1 MGTGSRYSGQSVSRV
16 DALGKAAGATRYV
29 RDLVAPD
36 AWFGAAIRSP
46 VAAGH
51 VRGLRVDPE
60 FDLTSVVL
68 VEPHEIPGEN
78 TIAFIQRDMPCL
90 ASATVQ
96 YMGEPVALVAAPD
109 RHTLAAAL
117 EAITADIEPATP
129 FVGIDAVAQAMRH
142 EPASLHDLYALTIAK
157 GDVAAGLAAADVVV
171 EGEYITAPQEHA
183 YLEPQAMAATPR
195 PDGTLHVFGSLQCPY
210 YVQPSVALALGV
222 APESIIVE
230 QCATGGAF
238 GGKEDFPSV
247 IGTYAALLAR
257 KANRTVVIDFDRQV
271 DMAMTTKR
279 HGSYTRIRMGVTRDG
294 QITALDADF
303 VIDGGAYVTLSPVV
317 LSRGSIHLA
326 GPYRTPHVQVRGR
339 AVKTNTM
346 PAGAFRGFGAP
357 QAIFA
362 IEAHLDKVAAA
373 IGMDPLELRR
383 RNVLRLGDRTATGQT
398 LGSSV
403 AIEQCFDTV
412 VSRSDYVARR
422 ERARA
427 NRQRHP
433 DSDRLGGVGFAL
445 FWHGGGFTGS
455 GEKKLASR
463 CAMTLDPDGA
473 VTILAANTEFGQGT
487 QTSLA
492 QIAADALQ
500 VPLDRVRYP
509 LPNTAHVP
517 NSGPTVASRTT
528 MVVGKLVELCAYA
541 LTREVERRLGATRVE
556 AGFRLANGQVITWYD
571 AASRACTHGPVR
583 VEEQYALPPGLHWDD
598 EAHSGDAYPAY
609 SWGAIAAEVEVDRAT
624 SEVTCTHVWCTVDIG
639 TVINPREARGQ
650 VEGALAQALG
660 WALLEH
666 VSYTPEGRVREDRFQ
681 TYIIPT
687 TADMPRMDVT
697 FVEAPWDGGPF
708 GAKGL
713 GELPMNGLAPALH
726 NAIRDAIGA
735 AVARL
740 PMSPERVDAARLAPV
755 LSDRS

>member
-1 MGTGSRYSGQSVSRV
+1 MATASRYSGQSVSRV
-16 DALGKAAGATRYV
+16 DSLGTAGGATRYV
-29 RDLVAPD
+29 RDLVAAD
-36 AWFGAAIRSP
+36 AWVGAAIRSP
-46 VAAGH
+46 VAAGR
-51 VRGLRVDPE
+51 VRGLRVDPA
-60 FDLTSVVL
+60 FDRSRIVL

-90 ASATVQ
+90 ATSEVR
-96 YMGEPVALVAAPD
+96 YLGEPVALVAAPD
-109 RHTLAAAL
+109 RETLAAAL
-117 EAITADIEPATP
+117 AAITADVEPQTP
-129 FVGIDAVAQAMRH
+129 FVGIDAVAEAMRRD
-142 EPASLHDLYALTIAK
+142 PASIHDLYALTISK
-157 GDVAAGLAAADVVV
+157 GDVTRGLAEADAIV
-171 EGEYITAPQEHA
+171 EGEYLTAPQEHA

-195 PDGTLHVFGSLQCPY
+195 PDGSLRIFGSLQCPY
-210 YVQPSVALALGV
+210 YVQPSVALALGLEPQRV
-222 APESIIVE
+222 IVE

-238 GGKEDFPSV
+238 GGKEDFPS
-247 IGTYAALLAR
+247 IIATYAALLAR
-257 KANRTVVIDFDRQV
+257 KSGRTVIIDFDRQV

-279 HGSYTRIRMGVTRDG
+279 HASYTRLSVGVTRDG
-294 QITALDADF
+294 VITAIDADF
-303 VIDGGAYVTLSPVV
+303 TIDGGAYVTLSPVV

-339 AVKTNTM
+339 AVRTNAM

-362 IEAHLDKVAAA
+362 IESHLDRVAHA
-373 IGMDPLELRR
+373 IGMDPLLLRR
-383 RNVLRLGDRTATGQT
+383 RNLLRIGDTTATGQT
-398 LGSSV
+398 LTDSV
-403 AIEQCFDTV
+403 AIEACFDAV
-412 VSRSDYVARR
+412 IERSDFDARR
-422 ERARA
+422 ARVQA
-427 NRQRHP
+427 RRR
-433 DSDRLGGVGFAL
+433 DDAARSASGLGFAL

-463 CAMTLDPDGA
+463 CAMSLDRDGS
-473 VTILAANTEFGQGT
+473 VTILAANTEFGQGA
-487 QTSLA
+487 QTTLP
-492 QIAADALQ
+492 QIAADALR

-541 LTREVERRLGATRVE
+541 LVRDIEQRLGATRHDD
-556 AGFRLANGQVITWYD
+556 GFALGDQVITWYD
-571 AASRACTHGPVR
+571 AAARACLDGPIR
-583 VEEQYALPPGLHWDD
+583 VEQQYQLPPGLHWDD
-598 EAHSGDAYPAY
+598 DQHRGDAYPAY

-624 SEVTCTHVWCTVDIG
+624 SDVACTHVWCTVDIG

-660 WALLEH
+660 WALLEQ

-687 TADMPRMDVT
+687 TSDMPRMDVT
-697 FVEAPWDGGPF
+697 FVEAPWHGGPF

-726 NAIRDAIGA
+726 NAIRDAVEA

-740 PMSPERVDAARLAPV
+740 PMSPERIDAARHAAR
-755 LSDRS
+755 RSR